1 MRPEMEAACAEEFL
15 CKTNKIKT
23 RKKTN
28 NSAVCYADQN
38 SQQGSLRLQG
48 LLALFYFFI
57 FKEKLSQ
64 IH

>member
-28 NSAVCYADQN
+28 NSAVCYADQPARK
-38 SQQGSLRLQG
+38 STFAG
-48 LLALFYFFI
+48 ALSFILFFYF
-57 FKEKLSQ
+57 
-64 IH
+64 